1 MSADVNS
8 KSLVANARK
17 ALVLGLALVLV
28 SSNAVAA
35 SWTSVLQG
43 NVTPLMEALV
53 TILVALGVVGGLG
66 AFLYGGKLWWD
77 KANNRTGDDVKA
89 MSIVYSMVGGA
100 FLMALAF
107 VGSTTVETLG
117 GSASDIGKKP
127 TISR

>member
-1 MSADVNS
+1 MTVYTNV
-8 KSLVANARK
+8 KHQGANARK
-17 ALVLGLALVLV
+17 ALVLGLALALA
-28 SSNAVAA
+28 SGNAFAA

-43 NVTPLMEALV
+43 NVSPLMDSIV
-53 TILVALGVVGGLG
+53 TILVAIGVVGGLG

-77 KANNRTGDDVKA
+77 KANNRSGDEVKA
-89 MSIVYSMVGGA
+89 MSIVYSMVAGA
-100 FLMALAF
+100 FMMALAF